1 MFRDAT
7 EQILRHPKSIKTIIQ
22 PLYSSTV
29 RHAVSTPLRPLRSNF
44 IGHRPLR
51 VPTPTISH
59 PQSNTTPNNQQPEL
73 HCLPSM
79 LAESQA
85 LITFAERI
93 RECQL
98 DRYGIHVP
106 QIAVVGAQSSGK
118 SSVLESITGIP
129 FPRDAALCTRGPM
142 EVRLKMCTDPDEEG
156 IDVFRTEQDRRK
168 FRLGEEQS
176 PAFAEHLQ
184 TVVQSVM
191 TGLESKFTDEV
202 IIVEVRRVNQIPF
215 TVIDL
220 PGYYQCT
227 CLLSTDRACS

>member
-1 MFRDAT
+1 
-7 EQILRHPKSIKTIIQ
+7 
-22 PLYSSTV
+22 
-29 RHAVSTPLRPLRSNF
+29 
-44 IGHRPLR
+44 
-51 VPTPTISH
+51 
-59 PQSNTTPNNQQPEL
+59 
-73 HCLPSM
+73 M

-98 DRYGIHVP
+98 ERYGIHVP

-129 FPRDAALCTRGPM
+129 FPRDSTLCTRGPM

-156 IDVFRTEQDRRK
+156 IDIFRTDQERRTFK
-168 FRLGEEQS
+168 LGEEQS

-191 TGLESKFTDEV
+191 AGLVSKFTDEV

-220 PGYYQCT
+220 PGYYHCK
-227 CLLSTDRACS
+227 